1 MESFGIIHH
10 FNEGGQIGLC
20 TPSYKRKEKVAGK
33 RRAIPCR
40 PPKRHP
46 LLQKEREGCWGPF
59 TLSPRQ
65 RSPDPVRG
73 ASPPA
78 PPLYVWMSE
87 LQPVDNQCHR
97 AIYCTNT
104 ILPQSFV

>member
-1 MESFGIIHH
+1 MTTLRILRCAQDDNASFMERLLY
-10 FNEGGQIGLC
+10 IGNCSL
-20 TPSYKRKEKVAGK
+20 TSSHNL
-33 RRAIPCR
+33 
-40 PPKRHP
+40 PPAEANTR
-46 LLQKEREGCWGPF
+46 ERGVGWGPF

-104 ILPQSFV
+104 ILPQSFG